1 MSIALRK
8 SLIGNCDE
16 TFTAGYFKNTDN
28 VRPLLM
34 KDDAYRFLRPIR
46 GSPPYW
52 QKVMFELLAAIKQFK
67 IFTWFLTLSA
77 ADMRWE
83 DTLKAIAKQQ
93 GKNLSHEEINEMTW
107 EDRCSLLRSNPT
119 TAARHFQHRV
129 QSLFTDVILSP
140 ACPLGKIT
148 YYFYRIEFQQ
158 RGSPHVHAILWVE
171 IAPQPNDPS
180 EDICN
185 FVGKYIQSNLPS
197 TDEEPCT
204 LVQEVQTHRHTATCT
219 KRGGACRFGFPKPIS
234 EDIILSRPDSNN
246 DDPKTRKAAIEIL
259 SKVKECLQ
267 QDDSNN
273 DMLSVPDLLQK
284 SQISADVNYEALKKA
299 TKTPTVFM
307 KRNPSETCINNY
319 NPFILKLWKANTDL
333 QYVTSPYAAI
343 AYITSYITKDER
355 EVGTVL
361 QAVSKEMQNQ
371 NVSQQM
377 KKVAYAFSNARNVS
391 AQEAA
396 YRILSLPL
404 QTSQQYGYPVDFQKK
419 ESEY

>member
-1 MSIALRK
+1 M
-8 SLIGNCDE
+8 
-16 TFTAGYFKNTDN
+16 
-28 VRPLLM
+28 
-34 KDDAYRFLRPIR
+34 
-46 GSPPYW
+46 
-52 QKVMFELLAAIKQFK
+52 
-67 IFTWFLTLSA
+67 
-77 ADMRWE
+77 
-83 DTLKAIAKQQ
+83 
-93 GKNLSHEEINEMTW
+93 
-107 EDRCSLLRSNPT
+107 
-119 TAARHFQHRV
+119 
-129 QSLFTDVILSP
+129 
-140 ACPLGKIT
+140 
-148 YYFYRIEFQQ
+148 
-158 RGSPHVHAILWVE
+158 
-171 IAPQPNDPS
+171 
-180 EDICN
+180 
-185 FVGKYIQSNLPS
+185 
-197 TDEEPCT
+197 
-204 LVQEVQTHRHTATCT
+204 
-219 KRGGACRFGFPKPIS
+219 
-234 EDIILSRPDSNN
+234 
-246 DDPKTRKAAIEIL
+246 
-259 SKVKECLQ
+259 Q

-284 SQISADVNYEALKKA
+284 SQISADVYYEALKKA

-404 QTSQQYGYPVDFQKK
+404 HV
-419 ESEY
+419 